1 MKLKII
7 LLLIVAP
14 TMMLTNK
21 VQSSQISPVLTNNEQ
36 QALAVGL
43 AIARVNS
50 LGKAGAPLM
59 TNTQISELEKNIEF
73 LSSDPSTH
81 KMAWAWLEFRI
92 KNDSQLTLKNNPS
105 SDAIKQRLDLF
116 PKLLRKYF
124 VFE

>member
-1 MKLKII
+1 
-7 LLLIVAP
+7 
-14 TMMLTNK
+14 MMLTNK
-21 VQSSQISPVLTNNEQ
+21 VQSSHIRPVLTNNEQ

-43 AIARVNS
+43 AIARINS

-59 TNTQISELEKNIEF
+59 TTTQISELDKNIKF
-73 LSSDPSTH
+73 LSNEPSTH

-92 KNDSQLTLKNNPS
+92 KNDSQLTLKNNPN